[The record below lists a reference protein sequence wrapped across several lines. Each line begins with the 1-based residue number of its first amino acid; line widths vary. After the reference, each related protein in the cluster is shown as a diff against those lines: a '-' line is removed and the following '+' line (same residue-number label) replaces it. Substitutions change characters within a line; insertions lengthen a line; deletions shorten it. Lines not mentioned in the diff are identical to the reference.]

1 LASLD
6 FIASFMAS
14 VSWARR
20 DMGISLVE
28 RRGT

>member
-1 LASLD
+1 LASLA

-20 DMGISLVE
+20 DMESLISKA
-28 RRGT
+28 G